1 MRGFSTVA
9 RTFRIVAMVM
19 NGEHGGRC
27 RRHVATTTA
36 LVVAVLGTVSCGGA
50 GDTPGSMGGVTP
62 APSVVTTNSTA
73 TPSSDGPRFVKA
85 TATPVPGTKED
96 ALFLEAKKVYETYLE
111 QSLLFEQEGGG
122 NVLPPKLEDVV
133 GGSWR
138 DMLRE
143 YYVKVK
149 ERGHVVRPESA
160 SYGSVSIALHEA
172 KEGHALA
179 IDSCVDQR
187 GWEFVDPS
195 GKLVSRGTLKHNQMF
210 FDRVSGHMVIVD
222 GLSERVEKCEA

>member
-1 MRGFSTVA
+1 MRGFSTVVL
-9 RTFRIVAMVM
+9 TFRMVPMVM
-19 NGEHGGRC
+19 NGEHGRRC
-27 RRHVATTTA
+27 RWCVATATA
-36 LVVAVLGTVSCGGA
+36 LVVVVLGAAACGGA
-50 GDTPGSMGGVTP
+50 GDTFGSMGGVTP
-62 APSVVTTNSTA
+62 APSVVTTTP
-73 TPSSDGPRFVKA
+73 TPSTDGPRFVKA

-111 QSLLFEQEGGG
+111 QSLLFEQAGGG
-122 NVLPPKLEDVV
+122 NVLPPKLEDLV
-133 GGSWR
+133 GDSWG